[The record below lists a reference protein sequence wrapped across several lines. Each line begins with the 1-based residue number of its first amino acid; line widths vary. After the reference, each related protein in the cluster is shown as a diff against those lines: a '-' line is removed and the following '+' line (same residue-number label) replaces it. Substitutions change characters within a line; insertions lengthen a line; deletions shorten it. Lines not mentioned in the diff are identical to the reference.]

1 MPTKEAAALF
11 DASREPLGGVVVGE
25 AYRVDQDPSAM
36 RKAFD
41 PRDRS
46 TWGKGGKAP
55 LLDFDLG
62 WGGTHGLV
70 FAGSGSYK
78 TVSTCV
84 PTLLT
89 YRGPT
94 VTLDPSSELA
104 PMLTPARIAM
114 GRRVI
119 CIDPASRDGAFNAL
133 DWLNPASPLI
143 DGDIRAVVDW
153 ICGGA
158 REFLAHGLL
167 GQSEAGG
174 EGDEVALGVGE
185 IGIEDD
191 VGEERL
197 DHSLAA
203 AFEEGL
209 AGVGRVAGRGS
220 LLAANPVDDG
230 ADIAVDERGGGV
242 EPVEGVEGAVAAGG
256 IDADDAAAHGD
267 ACRRQH
273 GGQLG

>member
-1 MPTKEAAALF
+1 M
-11 DASREPLGGVVVGE
+11 RIRVWGGDRGQ
-25 AYRVDQDPSAM
+25 AGPSAA

-55 LLDFDLG
+55 LLVFDLG

-114 GRRVI
+114 
-119 CIDPASRDGAFNAL
+119 
-133 DWLNPASPLI
+133 
-143 DGDIRAVVDW
+143 
-153 ICGGA
+153 
-158 REFLAHGLL
+158 
-167 GQSEAGG
+167 
-174 EGDEVALGVGE
+174 
-185 IGIEDD
+185 
-191 VGEERL
+191 
-197 DHSLAA
+197 AA
-203 AFEEGL
+203 ASS
-209 AGVGRVAGRGS
+209 ASIRRAATAPSTPSTGS
-220 LLAANPVDDG
+220 TPPPL
-230 ADIAVDERGGGV
+230 
-242 EPVEGVEGAVAAGG
+242 
-256 IDADDAAAHGD
+256 
-267 ACRRQH
+267 
-273 GGQLG
+273 